1 MLYRVTGYIII
12 ICYPCL
18 KPLSLVKTPH
28 CAEASCPCA
37 MENSSAQPVQG
48 VAGASSGL
56 PIPLST
62 HEYPGQR
69 CLSHASGTR
78 IAHGAAGPQSGVVIA
93 PWACEHLHPKPKTLP
108 RLARG
113 GAGRIS
119 GHVLGVYIRSMGG
132 YFRFSVLM
140 VMFALV
146 EAGRVCATV
155 WLSTWTDTADNPA
168 GAPHPAIWYLAIY
181 AAISGIQ
188 ARGS

>member
-1 MLYRVTGYIII
+1 MLGACTRRAHPLHARIS
-12 ICYPCL
+12 ICA
-18 KPLSLVKTPH
+18 LSPNPT
-28 CAEASCPCA
+28 
-37 MENSSAQPVQG
+37 N
-48 VAGASSGL
+48 
-56 PIPLST
+56 
-62 HEYPGQR
+62 
-69 CLSHASGTR
+69 
-78 IAHGAAGPQSGVVIA
+78 VV
-93 PWACEHLHPKPKTLP
+93 H
-108 RLARG
+108 G

-168 GAPHPAIWYLAIY
+168 GAPHPSIWYLAIY

-188 ARGS
+188 ARPGSMLWCFRFRV